1 MGALQPAV
9 MAVKAMNFSFPFCH
23 RRRKRENQILARS
36 RLNFFKAK
44 SYFTHKN
51 ILYICAACGGMVG
64 VMEIILAS
72 KSPRRREILEH
83 MGLKVKVIDSKT
95 DESSV
100 FLSEPGELTERLSLI
115 KAGAV
120 LSEAGE
126 NSLIVASDTVVCAKG
141 RILGKPRDRDNALD
155 MLRLLSG
162 ATHSVVS
169 GLAVIYNGHAVTA
182 HETTLVKF
190 RELTMKEI
198 ERYVDSGDPFDKAGG
213 YGIQDSASVF
223 IERIEGDYFNVVGLP
238 VCRLFSVMR
247 DSFGLDFFDIR
258 EPEPDR

>member
-100 FLSEPGELTERLSLI
+100 FLSEPGELTEQLSLI
-115 KAGAV
+115 KTGAV
-120 LSEAGE
+120 LS
-126 NSLIVASDTVVCAKG
+126 
-141 RILGKPRDRDNALD
+141 
-155 MLRLLSG
+155 
-162 ATHSVVS
+162 
-169 GLAVIYNGHAVTA
+169 
-182 HETTLVKF
+182 
-190 RELTMKEI
+190 
-198 ERYVDSGDPFDKAGG
+198 
-213 YGIQDSASVF
+213 
-223 IERIEGDYFNVVGLP
+223 
-238 VCRLFSVMR
+238 
-247 DSFGLDFFDIR
+247 
-258 EPEPDR
+258 